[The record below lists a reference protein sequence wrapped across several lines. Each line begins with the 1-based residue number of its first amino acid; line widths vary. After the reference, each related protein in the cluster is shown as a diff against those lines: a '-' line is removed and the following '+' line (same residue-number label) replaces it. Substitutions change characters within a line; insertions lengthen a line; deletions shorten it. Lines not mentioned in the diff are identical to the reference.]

1 MCYLYVTVQKWRS
14 WRFGGKV
21 SPCVSDS
28 CSCNGLPLT
37 MFRTGSTRV
46 VCLHGLQRTALVRCA
61 GNIWTFSINQS
72 FLLFTSFERTII
84 SDFFFFRVLLAKF
97 SSDLHL
103 NSYHV
108 PRVVLGHYPCS
119 LVNIQSCF
127 TIHNAPGVVNSIPRA
142 AALLLPCSCC
152 FDRS

>member
-1 MCYLYVTVQKWRS
+1 MRYLYVTVQKWRP

-37 MFRTGSTRV
+37 MFRTGFTRV
-46 VCLHGLQRTALVRCA
+46 VYLHGLQRTTRVRCA
-61 GNIWTFSINQS
+61 GNVWTFSINQS
-72 FLLFTSFERTII
+72 FLLFASFERTIT

-97 SSDLHL
+97 SSDLPL
-103 NSYHV
+103 NSCYLPH
-108 PRVVLGHYPCS
+108 VVLGHYAGS

-127 TIHNAPGVVNSIPRA
+127 TIHNAPGVVNSI
-142 AALLLPCSCC
+142 L
-152 FDRS
+152 